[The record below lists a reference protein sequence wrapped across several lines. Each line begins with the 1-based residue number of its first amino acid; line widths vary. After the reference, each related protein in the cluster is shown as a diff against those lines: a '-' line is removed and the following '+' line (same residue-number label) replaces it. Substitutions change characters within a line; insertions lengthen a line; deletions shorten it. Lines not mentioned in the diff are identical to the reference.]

1 MASIT
6 VTFLDRT
13 FTVEYPD
20 AVKGVI
26 LDDLCERYGYPF
38 FVPNPN
44 QGPTEPPMIVNPE
57 DRTTFVVNRIVA
69 ELLQPSKNKLRSA
82 AVQQAEAA
90 AQQQIEAAF
99 GSVRISE
106 KE

>member
-1 MASIT
+1 MAAIT

-26 LDDLCERYGYPF
+26 LDDLCERYGYQSL
-38 FVPNPN
+38 VPNPN
-44 QGPTEPPMIVNPE
+44 PGPTEPPMVANAE
-57 DRTTFVVNRIVA
+57 DKVQFVVNRIVA

-82 AVQQAEAA
+82 AVQQAEAV

-99 GSVRISE
+99 GGVVISE
-106 KE
+106 AK

>member
-1 MASIT
+1 MAAIT

-26 LDDLCERYGYPF
+26 LDDLCERYGYQNYI
-38 FVPNPN
+38 PNPN
-44 QGPTEPPMIVNPE
+44 PGPTEPPMVTNTE
-57 DRTTFVVNRIVA
+57 DRVQFVVNRIVA
-69 ELLQPSKNKLRSA
+69 ELLLPSKNKLRNA
-82 AVQQAEAA
+82 AIQQAEAA

-99 GSVRISE
+99 GSVSISE
-106 KE
+106 VK

>member
-26 LDDLCERYGYPF
+26 LDDLCERYGYQF

-57 DRTTFVVNRIVA
+57 DRTTFVVNRIVT
-69 ELLQPSKNKLRSA
+69 ELLQPSKNKLRQA
-82 AVQQAEAA
+82 AIQQAEAA
-90 AQQQIEAAF
+90 VQKKIEEAF
-99 GSVRISE
+99 GGISINE
-106 KE
+106 VE